1 MRQFK
6 EILKCI
12 IYRALERHYVPQ
24 FRFRTECSLTIV
36 TNKCRTNNERLHL
49 IAAFICHLELQFSG
63 SLINYSIFYMAVG
76 READEGKLIS
86 QYLIARQVHS
96 LAGLFPLPGRSRIL
110 ILMEILSIHVVKP
123 LPFYLSPFHRHFM

>member
-1 MRQFK
+1 
-6 EILKCI
+6 
-12 IYRALERHYVPQ
+12 
-24 FRFRTECSLTIV
+24 
-36 TNKCRTNNERLHL
+36 
-49 IAAFICHLELQFSG
+49 
-63 SLINYSIFYMAVG
+63 MAVG

-123 LPFYLSPFHRHFM
+123 LPTCGDTLEPFHLFASVVFGVVP